1 MSGDSPAPAMH
12 VNIILKR
19 AHLQENLELGS
30 VRIQAIDE
38 RKGIKKE
45 RLELTL

>member
-1 MSGDSPAPAMH
+1 MH

-19 AHLQENLELGS
+19 ARLQENVEQGS